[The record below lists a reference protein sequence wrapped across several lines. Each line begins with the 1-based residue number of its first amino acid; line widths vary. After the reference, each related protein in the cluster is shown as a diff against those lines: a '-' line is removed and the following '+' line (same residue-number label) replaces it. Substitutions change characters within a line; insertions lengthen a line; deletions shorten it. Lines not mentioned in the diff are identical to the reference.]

1 MAEATATI
9 LMKYFKIAPANPTN
23 HAIYFQNWLMR
34 AGDREEALE
43 YARTEAERAVR
54 FILSVTTT

>member
-1 MAEATATI
+1 
-9 LMKYFKIAPANPTN
+9 MKYFKIAPAYPTS
-23 HAIYFQNWLMR
+23 HAIYFQNWLTR

-54 FILSVTTT
+54 FILSSVTTT